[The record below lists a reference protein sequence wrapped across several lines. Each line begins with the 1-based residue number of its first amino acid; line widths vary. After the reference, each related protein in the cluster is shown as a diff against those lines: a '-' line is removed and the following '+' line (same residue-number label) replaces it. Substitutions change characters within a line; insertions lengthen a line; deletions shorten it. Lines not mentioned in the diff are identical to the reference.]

1 MARSG
6 LTYLKSIPIIL
17 MVGMLFACKNDIEE
31 IKAITEDREIP
42 LQIVKNGTFHYT
54 EEGRLINTLE
64 ATELKRFGGEI
75 PRVEVSGGFKMF
87 IYDSLEQL
95 DATLS
100 ASRGTF
106 LDNERRLEAKENV
119 MVVNKN
125 LDSLITEEL
134 IWVQD
139 SNLVYSNKFV
149 QITTKDGTIFSD
161 GLITDSHFS
170 KYRLKQVSGDMI
182 VEEPEKEEENGSE

>member
-1 MARSG
+1 MTQIY

-17 MVGMLFACKNDIEE
+17 VTGMLFACKNDIEE
-31 IKAITEDREIP
+31 IKAITEDRELP

-64 ATELKRFGGEI
+64 AAELKRFGGDT
-75 PRVEVSGGFKMF
+75 PRIEVSGGFIMF
-87 IYDSLEQL
+87 MYDSLEQL

-106 LDNERRLEAKENV
+106 YDNEHRLEAEENV
-119 MVVNKN
+119 LVINKD
-125 LDSLITEEL
+125 LDSLFTEEL
-134 IWVQD
+134 FWVQD

-149 QITTKDGTIFSD
+149 QITTKDGTIFSN
-161 GLITDSHFS
+161 GLVTDSHFS
-170 KYRLKQVSGDMI
+170 KYRLQQVSGDMI
-182 VEEPEKEEENGSE
+182 VEEPEKEE

>member
-1 MARSG
+1 MAHVRK
-6 LTYLKSIPIIL
+6 TYLKSIPTIL
-17 MVGMLFACKNDIEE
+17 MIGMLFACKNDIEE

-64 ATELKRFGGEI
+64 ATELKRFGGEY
-75 PRVEVSGGFKMF
+75 PRVEVSGEFQMF

-100 ASRGTF
+100 ATRGTF
-106 LDNERRLEAKENV
+106 YDNERRLEAKENV
-119 MVVNKN
+119 MVINKN
-125 LDSLITEEL
+125 LDSLLTEEL

-161 GLITDSHFS
+161 GLVTDSHFS
-170 KYRLKQVSGDMI
+170 KYYLKQVSGDMI
-182 VEEPEKEEENGSE
+182 VEKPEKE